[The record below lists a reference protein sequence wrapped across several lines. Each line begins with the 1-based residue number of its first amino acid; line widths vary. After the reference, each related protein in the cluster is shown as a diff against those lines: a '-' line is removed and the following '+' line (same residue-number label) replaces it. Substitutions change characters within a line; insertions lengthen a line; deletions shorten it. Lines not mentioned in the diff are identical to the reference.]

1 MSELRPDTRCWDQ
14 YWQSGRSGCCDDQ
27 RDSGSAQSIRRH
39 WREFFATLRSPAR
52 VLDLCTGNGEVLR
65 LALEYMGSGEKDI
78 NLIGIDSAAISPPA
92 TAGNGDQMRPWFLR
106 GSVTALPFVDNC
118 FDRVVSQFG
127 VEYASLQVAAREIM
141 RVLVPGGR
149 ASLIAH
155 IRDGVPERQARSA
168 LVDIDE
174 LIDKVD
180 IFAAAEDAV
189 RKVLAVENASGEV
202 SPEAVEFAR
211 RAHER
216 FQSGLRH
223 MSDTWQQRAAASVFR
238 ESGSILQHTYE
249 NRVSFSQDVLV
260 EKIRAMEQ
268 SVHLHRDRLQRLCE
282 AALDE
287 SASRCVTEL
296 FRTLGASSAACSE
309 VTATD
314 AREPVAW
321 AISVEV

>member
-1 MSELRPDTRCWDQ
+1 MTELRPDTRCWDQ

-39 WREFFATLRSPAR
+39 WREFFATLRSPGR

-65 LALEYMGSGEKDI
+65 LALECIGSDENDI

-92 TAGNGDQMRPWFLR
+92 TAGNNHQMRLRFLR
-106 GSVTALPFVDNC
+106 GSVTELPFVDNS

-127 VEYASLQVAAREIM
+127 VEYVPLQVAAREIM
-141 RVLVPGGR
+141 RVLVQGGR

-155 IRDGVPERQARSA
+155 TRDGVPGRQARRA
-168 LVDIDE
+168 LSDIDE
-174 LIDKVD
+174 LINEVD

-189 RKVLAVENASGEV
+189 RRVLAVENAPGEAAT
-202 SPEAVEFAR
+202 EAVESAR

-223 MSDTWQQRAAASVFR
+223 MSDTWQQRAAASVYR
-238 ESGSILQHTYE
+238 ESGSILQHTYG
-249 NRVSFSQDVLV
+249 NRASFSQDVLV
-260 EKIRAMEQ
+260 EKIRATEQ
-268 SVHLHRDRLQRLCE
+268 SVHLHRDRLQRLCQ

-287 SASRCVTEL
+287 SSCRCITEL
-296 FRTLGASSAACSE
+296 FRTLGASSAAFSE

-314 AREPVAW
+314 TREPVAW